1 MNKSLNHKTRTF
13 SRLSDSHKRHLS
25 ALFGLFTDLN
35 DRFPILS
42 YTSKSKIPHLF
53 INLKPENG
61 NPFGRSLPLWTI
73 IGTTPGGC
81 EKKKKLSRLLGRI
94 DVTSFNT
101 MMSLKV
107 ATDRVSFRPARQYFC
122 LWIGT

>member
-35 DRFPILS
+35 DRFPTLS
-42 YTSKSKIPHLF
+42 YTSTSKIAHLF

-61 NPFGRSLPLWTI
+61 NPSGRSLPLWTI
-73 IGTTPGGC
+73 IGTTPRGVV
-81 EKKKKLSRLLGRI
+81 KKKLSRLLGKI
-94 DVTSFNT
+94 DIMSFNAIL
-101 MMSLKV
+101 SLKV

-122 LWIGT
+122 LLIGT